1 MSADGAVTTATGALA
16 SVAQIKDLASFVV
29 LAIILMAA
37 VGLAGWVVWKGVP
50 ALVGFLGSQEKAMNA
65 IVLTLTELRAE
76 VRAEAAATRAHVTA
90 EMTDGARHPIKG
102 AIEDVERDSIVRDA
116 ATITKIGEAQTAIEK
131 LIRDEHKET
140 REQLL
145 RELARSH

>member
-90 EMTDGARHPIKG
+90 EMTDGARHPLKD
-102 AIEDVERDSIVRDA
+102 AITDATRESILRDA
-116 ATITKIGEAQTAIEK
+116 ATVERIGEAHEALAT
-131 LIRDEHKET
+131 LIRDEHRET
-140 REQLL
+140 RAAI
-145 RELARSH
+145 RDLARTGH